1 MDEGLSGWKLMALA
15 VGWVL
20 ASVMIAFVTAILVAE
35 IARAVGISHAA
46 ALTSSFVLVFLAV
59 VAAPVYVRRRS

>member
-1 MDEGLSGWKLMALA
+1 MALA

-20 ASVMIAFVTAILVAE
+20 ASVMIAFVTAIVVAE
-35 IARAVGISHAA
+35 IARAVGISHRV

-59 VAAPVYVRRRS
+59 VAAPAYVRRRS